1 MGVIGFRYG
10 HRKEKFLINFA
21 VHGASVSFSLIC
33 TNWNVYF
40 FVNITF
46 ERDFIVLC
54 WLLHHPFETNY
65 FSDLSL
71 KFMIE
76 DMFQSSFC
84 IFLFSCVVIFTGFE
98 ISIANNF
105 VSFLS
110 ATDSDF
116 FSYICLLTDTERCNS
131 DSALTIKCEVKLAS
145 LLCII
150 KFSVK
155 SGAWTRKLWHQLRN
169 NHLYLFQAFTMWF
182 IADIENYKTFAC

>member
-1 MGVIGFRYG
+1 M
-10 HRKEKFLINFA
+10 KEIL
-21 VHGASVSFSLIC
+21 SFCVGCYTILLKPIISQIYHSNLWLKIC
-33 TNWNVYF
+33 SN
-40 FVNITF
+40 
-46 ERDFIVLC
+46 RL
-54 WLLHHPFETNY
+54 
-65 FSDLSL
+65 
-71 KFMIE
+71 
-76 DMFQSSFC
+76 C